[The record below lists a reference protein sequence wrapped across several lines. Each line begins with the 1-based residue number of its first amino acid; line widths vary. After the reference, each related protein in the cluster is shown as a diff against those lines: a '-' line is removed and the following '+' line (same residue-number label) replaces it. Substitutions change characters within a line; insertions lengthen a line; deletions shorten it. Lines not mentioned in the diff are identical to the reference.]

1 MKNPDHRKEY
11 ECSMDFSLKALR
23 EGESSK
29 ALKLFVVRAA
39 EVFAV

>member
-1 MKNPDHRKEY
+1 MNAAWIFPWN
-11 ECSMDFSLKALR
+11 ALR